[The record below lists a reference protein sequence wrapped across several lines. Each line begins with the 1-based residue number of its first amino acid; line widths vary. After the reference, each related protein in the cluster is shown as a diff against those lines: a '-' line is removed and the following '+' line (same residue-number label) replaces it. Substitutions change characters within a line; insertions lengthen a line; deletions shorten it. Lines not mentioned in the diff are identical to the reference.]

1 MSELFNFKD
10 NFLVTSPKA
19 KELVANS
26 RTLKAYENKLTETDY
41 KVIKCYEYSLI
52 GLELPYNV
60 EEVHAEREAIREKI
74 RELEEKLSS

>member
-19 KELVANS
+19 KELVADS

-41 KVIKCYEYSLI
+41 KVIKCYEYSLA
-52 GLELPYNV
+52 GLDLPYDI
-60 EEVHAEREAIREKI
+60 EALHAEREAIRDEI
-74 RELEEKLSS
+74 RKLED

>member
-1 MSELFNFKD
+1 MIIPEFSDK
-10 NFLVTSPKA
+10 FLIHNPKV
-19 KELVANS
+19 KEIMADS

-52 GLELPYNV
+52 GLELPYDM

-74 RELEEKLSS
+74 RELEEKLT